1 MKKEEV
7 EHLASLA
14 RIALTPEELE
24 RLPEELSSIVSY
36 VSVVSEIAAADE
48 GPTLTPR
55 YNVFRPDEVTIEPDT
70 HTEDLLREMPETD
83 GRYMKVRKILKTE

>member
-14 RIALTPEELE
+14 RIALTPEELD

-36 VSVVSEIAAADE
+36 VSVVSEIAAEDD
-48 GPTLTPR
+48 GQTLTPR
-55 YNVFRPDEVTIEPDT
+55 YNVFREDEVTVEPET
-70 HTEDLLREMPETD
+70 HTADLLREMPETE
-83 GRYMKVRKILKTE
+83 GRYMKVRKILKTD